1 MNKNFFKKR
10 KRESCNVRKVP
21 LSIFLNKYLKNSKI
35 LRAFLDS
42 DIETIGGWRWGYC
55 PTLPPAFDVL
65 RRFDHDQNLTVIW
78 GFPWPQGPTSPSY
91 STLVLPILSLENQLT
106 CAS

>member
-1 MNKNFFKKR
+1 MNRLFFFKE
-10 KRESCNVRKVP
+10 RESH
-21 LSIFLNKYLKNSKI
+21 ITLKSFPHSER

-42 DIETIGGWRWGYC
+42 DIETVGWRWGHC

-65 RRFDHDQNLTVIW
+65 RIFDHDQNLAVIW
-78 GFPWPQGPTSPSY
+78 GFPWPQGPTSPSH
-91 STLVLPILSLENQLT
+91 STLVLAVLSLENQLT